1 MYDFFVDLF
10 DLFGFTVP
18 SDSLAFTV
26 LVIWGLTLA
35 LEFFSVFIYCFCRF
49 VGNLR
54 KVQSGTR
61 FIRVRTKR
69 KED

>member
-10 DLFGFTVP
+10 DLFGFNVP
-18 SDSLAFTV
+18 SDSLSFTV

-54 KVQSGTR
+54 KV
-61 FIRVRTKR
+61 
-69 KED
+69 